1 MASAIV
7 YFRMLAQSLRS
18 RLGLLELAFENLIS
32 FMVKIALIDGA
43 QGVTRGTLTIFQIPT
58 SLHQCTHYLDA
69 FEFKQYL
76 KEESHTATTI
86 PTAID
91 SHPNEWNK

>member
-18 RLGLLELAFENLIS
+18 RLGLLSLAFENLIS

-43 QGVTRGTLTIFQIPT
+43 QVL
-58 SLHQCTHYLDA
+58 YV
-69 FEFKQYL
+69 YY
-76 KEESHTATTI
+76 
-86 PTAID
+86 
-91 SHPNEWNK
+91 